1 MRACLLRLSLSLL
14 LVAVAGTVMADD
26 RLKYQKRGNR
36 SEGTRDQLVAGFHVD
51 LLSVRV
57 GFEELADK
65 LGERLRLR
73 FYLPEAVPA
82 HITVREVENR
92 YYYWL
97 DNVQPK
103 TPWQKGFG
111 NEFDWP
117 TNEVMAQLGDLTLN
131 DLGALVRLGSNE
143 PNAKERVAPAILY
156 QSKLPAQVQR
166 YEFTFKLR
174 EDSNITVQ
182 VLNEIDKQVV
192 FSKKLDRQLG
202 GEPLRI
208 EWNAAQAPAG
218 AYRLV
223 LSGYVRSNNERVSQ
237 EVFFY
242 HQPTVQ

>member
-1 MRACLLRLSLSLL
+1 MRLRLLRFSVSFLAAILAAA
-14 LVAVAGTVMADD
+14 AVADD

-57 GFEELADK
+57 NFDELIGK

-97 DNVQPK
+97 DDVQPK

-117 TNEVMAQLGDLTLN
+117 TNEVMAQLGDLTVN
-131 DLGALVRLGSNE
+131 DLGTLVRLGSKE
-143 PNAKERVAPAILY
+143 PSSKERVAPAILY
-156 QSKLPAQVQR
+156 QSKLPAQIQA

-182 VLNEIDKQVV
+182 VLNEQDKQAV
-192 FSKKLDRQLG
+192 FNKTLDRQIG

-218 AYRLV
+218 SYRLV
-223 LSGYVRSNNERVSQ
+223 LSGYVRSTNEKVYQ
-237 EVFFY
+237 EVSFY
-242 HQPTVQ
+242 HQPTVK

>member
-1 MRACLLRLSLSLL
+1 MRLRLLRLSVPFLAAV
-14 LVAVAGTVMADD
+14 VAAAALADD
-26 RLKYQKRGNR
+26 RLKYQKRANR

-57 GFEELADK
+57 NFDELADK

-97 DNVQPK
+97 DDVQPK
-103 TPWQKGFG
+103 TPWQKGFN

-117 TNEVMAQLGDLTLN
+117 TGEVMAQLGDLTAN
-131 DLGALVRLGSNE
+131 DLGTLVRLGANE
-143 PNAKERVAPAILY
+143 PSSKERVAPAILY
-156 QSKLPAQVQR
+156 QSKLPTQIQS

-174 EDSNITVQ
+174 EDSNINVQ
-182 VLNEIDKQVV
+182 VLNEADKQTV
-192 FSKKLDRQLG
+192 FSKKLDRQIG
-202 GEPLRI
+202 GEALRI
-208 EWNAAQAPAG
+208 VWNAAQAPAG

-223 LSGYVRSNNERVSQ
+223 LSGYARSNNEKVYQ
-237 EVFFY
+237 EVLFY
-242 HQPTVQ
+242 HQPTVR